1 MGADGRRF
9 RINIT
14 GVEQGAVRS
23 ARRQAETIDFDITSV
38 ILNPLYANPSSSGV
52 LEMILRKDE
61 RIARLSF
68 MGRKDI
74 IKFQQAVTGF
84 KAFDNY
90 CQYNTMLL
98 ECFYN
103 EPYGNSLHVEYV
115 WARSPISVAKPT
127 ETFTSQWHEPLWWS
141 ATYIYTTPPSWRRI
155 QLKKTGCKPEGTV
168 SNIAVEPAFLRL
180 LP

>member
-90 CQYNTMLL
+90 CQYNTM
-98 ECFYN
+98 
-103 EPYGNSLHVEYV
+103 P
-115 WARSPISVAKPT
+115 ARPDFQRVKQRFNYDLAI
-127 ETFTSQWHEPLWWS
+127 EQ
-141 ATYIYTTPPSWRRI
+141 
-155 QLKKTGCKPEGTV
+155 QL
-168 SNIAVEPAFLRL
+168 RQ
-180 LP
+180 